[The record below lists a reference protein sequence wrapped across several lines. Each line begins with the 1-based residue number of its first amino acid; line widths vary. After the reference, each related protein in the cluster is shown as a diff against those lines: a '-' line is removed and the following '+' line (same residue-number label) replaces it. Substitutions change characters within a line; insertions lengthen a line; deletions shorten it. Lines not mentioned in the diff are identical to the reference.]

1 MNLFRFLL
9 VFSVFIALNG
19 YLFIRG
25 WQAMPDKVWVHM
37 IYTVLFL
44 FSSLSVFIAIFL
56 GNRLPLWLS
65 LVFEQVGGYYI
76 ILFIFIFAGALLG
89 DLLRASDHYFRV
101 FPEWVTTNYPR
112 AKLLYFFT
120 VISLLGIISL
130 IGFSRF
136 SNPGIVEL
144 DLSINTGGSQE
155 EMTLVAA
162 SDIHL
167 GNVIRKGRLA
177 EWVDLINNQH
187 PDLILL
193 AGDIFDHSYKSVEM
207 QQMDQELSRL
217 YARHGVYAVPGNHDY
232 YAGIEQVLAYL
243 KKSGIKVLRDQSVTI
258 DNRILLIGRDDLT
271 NRNRKPLDS
280 LLIGMNNNLPRVL
293 LDHQPLSLQESVDN
307 RIDLHISGHTHN
319 GQIFPFNRI
328 VSKIYELG
336 YGYKKTGTTHFYVS
350 SGLGL
355 WGAPIRLGTQ
365 SEIVII
371 RLNRELN

>member
-9 VFSVFIALNG
+9 IFSVFIALNG

-37 IYTVLFL
+37 VYTVLFL

-89 DLLRASDHYFRV
+89 DLLRASDHYFRI
-101 FPEWVTTNYPR
+101 FPEWVAANYPQ

-217 YARHGVYAVPGNHDY
+217 HARHGVYAVPGNHDY
-232 YAGIEQVLAYL
+232 YAGIERVLAYL

-258 DNRILLIGRDDLT
+258 DNRIVLIGRDDLT
-271 NRNRKPLDS
+271 NSKRKPLDS

-293 LDHQPLSLQESVDN
+293 LDHQPHSLQESVDN

-319 GQIFPFNRI
+319 GQIFPFNKI
-328 VSKIYELG
+328 VSKIYALG
-336 YGYKKTGTTHFYVS
+336 YGYKKTGSTHFYVS

-365 SEIVII
+365 SEIVKI
-371 RLNRELN
+371 RLNRELK